1 MKNNT
6 LSIYLFLILLL
17 ESFPAKAQNSD
28 LLFRYY
34 SGSYNSMGETG
45 IAASQNIPSFD
56 LNPAAL
62 VNSNSINVSL
72 SQKIKFYS
80 YDLDR
85 ISSTVGGT
93 TFVWDKT
100 QWLFE
105 YGALTFPVTE
115 NLIIG
120 AGVFQK
126 LNPQLINKKRAV
138 TFSDLF
144 TQETSGSVY
153 AAAGTICYSFSNSFS
168 AGLNVYKYFGTIT
181 SNVVGD
187 NHGNDADKWAKLESN
202 LNGINLKLGFLF
214 KQENWAAGVTLES
227 PFKMKVDAAK
237 QISANRLYEYLFP
250 DYESADLN
258 MPFVIG
264 AGFSYKES
272 ANWLFEADYESRQYK
287 SSEVQFNLYE
297 FGGQPAWNS
306 INILRVGAQYITN
319 GDYQIPFRA
328 GYEYVPQLYYS
339 GNSTG
344 QSNSVSSYV
353 NTDRNIKHILTLGTS
368 LNIKNLVIDLA
379 FEYSILKWR
388 QVLIVPQTIND
399 DYTETNYSFSLGIVY
414 KI

>member
-1 MKNNT
+1 MKKNT
-6 LSIYLFLILLL
+6 PSIYFFLIILFAGF
-17 ESFPAKAQNSD
+17 SNKAQNSD
-28 LLFRYY
+28 LLFRYH

-45 IAASQNIPSFD
+45 IAASQSISSFD
-56 LNPAAL
+56 LNPATL
-62 VNSNSINVSL
+62 INPSSINISF
-72 SQKIKFYS
+72 SQKVKFYS

-100 QWLFE
+100 QWSFE
-105 YGALTFPVTE
+105 HGALTYPVTG
-115 NLIIG
+115 NLIVG
-120 AGVFQK
+120 VGVFQK

-181 SNVVGD
+181 SSVVGD
-187 NHGNDADKWAKLESN
+187 NHGNDADKWANLASKLS
-202 LNGINLKLGFLF
+202 GINLKLGLLL
-214 KQENWAAGVTLES
+214 KQESWTAGLTVES
-227 PFKMKVDAAK
+227 PFKMNVDAAK

-250 DYESADLN
+250 NYESTDLN

-287 SSEVQFNLYE
+287 SSDVQLNLYE
-297 FGGQPAWNS
+297 FGGKPVWNN
-306 INILRVGAQYITN
+306 INILRAGVQYTTN

-344 QSNSVSSYV
+344 QSNTVSNYV

-368 LNIKNLVIDLA
+368 LNIKKLVLDLA
-379 FEYSILKWR
+379 FEYSILKWH
-388 QVLIVPQTIND
+388 QVLVVPQTIND
-399 DYTETNYSFSLGIVY
+399 DYTDTNFSFSVGIVY